1 MKKVL
6 SNKITAV
13 ILAVL
18 TIVSL
23 CFYVMMLA
31 KPITYGQPY
40 YHASVYEGDDFSGTL
55 TFYPDNTML
64 VENTTFV
71 EPMKSYYYLKDGY
84 LFFTLA
90 ETQEEYDAEV
100 AMIDENFE
108 EAVSAPF
115 YAAKLNAFQLT
126 AEGLDEYDSFYYCK
140 YTISLAIAWGIAQL
154 VLVGLSW
161 AFVLRC
167 KKIKQ

>member
-1 MKKVL
+1 MKKVF

-40 YHASVYEGDDFSGTL
+40 YHASVYEGDDFNGTL
-55 TFYPDNTML
+55 TFYPDNTMF
-64 VENTTFV
+64 VENTSFV
-71 EPMKSYYYLKDGY
+71 EPAKFYYYRKDSY
-84 LFFTLA
+84 LFFTMA
-90 ETQEEYDAEV
+90 ETPEEYDAEV

-108 EAVSAPF
+108 EAISTPF

-126 AEGLDEYDSFYYCK
+126 AAGLDDYDTFYYCK
-140 YTISLAIAWGIAQL
+140 YSINLAIAWGIAQL
-154 VLVGLSW
+154 ALIGLAW
-161 AFVLRC
+161 ASIACC
-167 KKIKQ
+167 KKAKH

>member
-1 MKKVL
+1 MKKVF
-6 SNKITAV
+6 SNKIAAV

-23 CFYVMMLA
+23 YFYVTMLA

-64 VENTTFV
+64 VENTNFG
-71 EPMKSYYYLKDGY
+71 EPMKSYYYRKDGY
-84 LFFTLA
+84 LFFTMA

-108 EAVSAPF
+108 EAVSTPF

-126 AEGLDEYDSFYYCK
+126 AEGLDEYDTFYYCK
-140 YTISLAIAWGIAQL
+140 YTINLAIAWGIGQL
-154 VLVGLSW
+154 VLI
-161 AFVLRC
+161 VLTCVAC
-167 KKIKQ
+167 KKANKKKA